1 MDMVITPH
9 TPIKPT
15 PGHGW
20 AKEFV
25 DDMLLRNGREV
36 SLRSRVNIGS
46 DYDPEFDD
54 TDTPVQAA
62 EIKKVTDVAGFLIE
76 KDDKLFWLK
85 SDIAPTTSD
94 LLIDENTDYTII
106 NVQEYKAG
114 ELICAYVIQVRA

>member
-1 MDMVITPH
+1 MVITPH

-36 SLRSRVNIGS
+36 SLRGRVNIGS
-46 DYDPEFDD
+46 DYDPVFDN

-62 EIKKVTDVAGFLIE
+62 EIKKVTDMPGFTIE
-76 KDDKLFWLK
+76 KDDKLLWLK
-85 SDIAPTTSD
+85 SDIVPTTSD
-94 LLIDENTDYTII
+94 LLIDENTDYTIV

-114 ELICAYVIQVRA
+114 ELVCAYVIQVRR

>member
-1 MDMVITPH
+1 MVITPH
-9 TPIKPT
+9 TPIKPP

-25 DDMLLRNGREV
+25 DDMLLRNGRGV

-46 DYDPEFDD
+46 DYDPVFDD

-62 EIKKVTDVAGFLIE
+62 EIKKVTDVSGFSIE

-85 SDIAPTTSD
+85 SDTPPTTLD
-94 LLIDENTDYTII
+94 LLIDENTDYTIV

-114 ELICAYVIQVRA
+114 ELICAYIIQVRA